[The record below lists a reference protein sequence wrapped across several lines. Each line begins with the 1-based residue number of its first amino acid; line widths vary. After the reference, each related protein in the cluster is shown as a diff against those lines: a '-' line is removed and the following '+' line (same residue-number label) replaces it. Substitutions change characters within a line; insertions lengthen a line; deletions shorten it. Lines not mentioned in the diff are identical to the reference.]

1 MCPPVAF
8 LSPVA
13 LHVLPFRTSESS
25 HRPPVNARLSGRP
38 LPAALPTVLSL
49 IYFPTIFLL
58 SPAHAP
64 SAPPQI
70 PLAEALDL
78 SLNFSYILPLSF
90 PSLAPHCNPVTES
103 LFNICVAHAT
113 LLLGFAHDRPGH
125 AENTAPSGAQN
136 KILSPATAVILV
148 PFLTNML
155 WLPYLS
161 IRPLLPPPS
170 PPPKPL
176 SALSQSRLLPAYA
189 VATLVLSG
197 VYFIFG
203 RPADITPSFAPRF
216 AELAT
221 LLHDNVLASSF
232 AADILAFSIL
242 QGACVDDDISL
253 RSWTGA
259 RMERARAAA
268 KFVPFLG
275 LAWYLYERADDAE
288 RLG

>member
-1 MCPPVAF
+1 MCPPPAF
-8 LSPVA
+8 LSPVP
-13 LHVLPFRTSESS
+13 LPLLPFPPSDST
-25 HRPPVNARLSGRP
+25 HRPPVTARLSARS

-64 SAPPQI
+64 SAPPQV

-78 SLNFSYILPLSF
+78 SLNFNYILPLSL

-125 AENTAPSGAQN
+125 AENNAPSGAPN
-136 KILSPATAVILV
+136 KLLSPTTAVILV

-161 IRPLLPPPS
+161 LRPLLPPP
-170 PPPKPL
+170 PPPPPPL
-176 SALSQSRLLPAYA
+176 SSLSQSRLLPLYA
-189 VATLVLSG
+189 VATLLLSC
-197 VYFIFG
+197 VYFLLG
-203 RPADITPSFAPRF
+203 RPGDIPPSLAPRL
-216 AELAT
+216 AELGA

-242 QGACVDDDISL
+242 QGACVDDDVSL
-253 RSWTGA
+253 RSWTGP

-268 KFVPFLG
+268 KFIPFLG

-288 RLG
+288 KLG